1 MSAKQYFPDSFSCPC
16 SQILPIRNTTS
27 APTQGSLSG
36 CSGGA
41 SGADDDDGD
50 DDIREGG
57 AVMQEGGVPSLSL
70 SLPQSRLLQICLQL
84 PFKMTF

>member
-57 AVMQEGGVPSLSL
+57 AVMQ
-70 SLPQSRLLQICLQL
+70 
-84 PFKMTF
+84 